1 MNENRIK
8 SLIQL
13 NSIIG
18 VLPEEK
24 KKNIPIGIL
33 KKIENAQ
40 LDGYIFK
47 YDYSK
52 DILEQDINEEAKE
65 MLFNIYIN
73 YLATKDELSIINDKI
88 KIIEEEMF

>member
-24 KKNIPIGIL
+24 KKNIPIEIL
-33 KKIENAQ
+33 REIENAQ

-47 YDYSK
+47 YNYFK

>member
-1 MNENRIK
+1 MNENRAK

-18 VLPEEK
+18 VLPEDK
-24 KKNIPIGIL
+24 KKNIPIEIL
-33 KKIENAQ
+33 NEIENAQ

-52 DILEQDINEEAKE
+52 DVLEQDINEEAKE

-73 YLATKDELSIINDKI
+73 YLATKDELSIINNKI
-88 KIIEEEMF
+88 KIIEEEL

>member
-33 KKIENAQ
+33 REIENAQ

>member
-33 KKIENAQ
+33 RDIENAQ

>member
-33 KKIENAQ
+33 REIENAQ

-65 MLFNIYIN
+65 MLFSIYIN

>member
-1 MNENRIK
+1 MDENKIK

-24 KKNIPIGIL
+24 KKNIPIEIL
-33 KKIENAQ
+33 REIENAQ

-52 DILEQDINEEAKE
+52 DILEQDINEETKE

>member
-33 KKIENAQ
+33 REIENAQ

-47 YDYSK
+47 YNYFK

>member
-33 KKIENAQ
+33 REIENAQ

-52 DILEQDINEEAKE
+52 EILEQNINEEAKE

>member
-33 KKIENAQ
+33 RKIENAQ

>member
-33 KKIENAQ
+33 REIENAQ

-73 YLATKDELSIINDKI
+73 YLATKDELNIINDKI

>member
-24 KKNIPIGIL
+24 KKNIPIEIL
-33 KKIENAQ
+33 REIENAQ

-47 YDYSK
+47 YDYFK

-88 KIIEEEMF
+88 KIIEGEMF

>member
-33 KKIENAQ
+33 REIENAQ

-52 DILEQDINEEAKE
+52 DILEQDINEETKE

>member
-33 KKIENAQ
+33 REIENAQ

-73 YLATKDELSIINDKI
+73 DLATKDELSIINDKI

>member
-1 MNENRIK
+1 MNDNRIK

-18 VLPEEK
+18 VLPEEN
-24 KKNIPIGIL
+24 KKNIPTKIL
-33 KKIENAQ
+33 NEIENAK

-47 YDYSK
+47 YDYTK
-52 DILEQDINEEAKE
+52 DILEQDISEEAKE

-73 YLATKDELSIINDKI
+73 YLANKDELSIINDKI
-88 KIIEEEMF
+88 KIIEEEIF

>member
-1 MNENRIK
+1 MNENKIK

-24 KKNIPIGIL
+24 KKNIPIEIL
-33 KKIENAQ
+33 REIENAQ

-52 DILEQDINEEAKE
+52 DILEQDINEETKE

>member
-33 KKIENAQ
+33 RDIENAQ

-73 YLATKDELSIINDKI
+73 YLATKDEISIINDKI

>member
-1 MNENRIK
+1 MNENRVK

-18 VLPEEK
+18 VLPEDK
-24 KKNIPIGIL
+24 KKNIPIENL
-33 KKIENAQ
+33 NEIENAQ

-73 YLATKDELSIINDKI
+73 YLATKDELSIINNKI
-88 KIIEEEMF
+88 KIIEEEL

>member
-1 MNENRIK
+1 MNENKIK

-24 KKNIPIGIL
+24 KKNIPIEIL
-33 KKIENAQ
+33 RKIENAQ

-52 DILEQDINEEAKE
+52 DILEQDINEETKE

>member
-1 MNENRIK
+1 MNENKIK

-24 KKNIPIGIL
+24 KKNIPIEIL
-33 KKIENAQ
+33 REIENAQ

>member
-24 KKNIPIGIL
+24 KKNIPIEIL
-33 KKIENAQ
+33 REIENAQ

-88 KIIEEEMF
+88 KIIEGEMF

>member
-24 KKNIPIGIL
+24 KKNIPIEIL
-33 KKIENAQ
+33 REIENAQ

>member
-33 KKIENAQ
+33 RDIENAQ

-73 YLATKDELSIINDKI
+73 YLATKDELNIINDKI

>member
-18 VLPEEK
+18 VLAEEK

-33 KKIENAQ
+33 REIENAQ

>member
-18 VLPEEK
+18 VLPEKK
-24 KKNIPIGIL
+24 KKNIPIEIL
-33 KKIENAQ
+33 RKIENAQ

-88 KIIEEEMF
+88 KIIEGEMF

>member
-1 MNENRIK
+1 MKENRTK

-18 VLPEEK
+18 VLPEDK
-24 KKNIPIGIL
+24 KKNIPIEIL
-33 KKIENAQ
+33 DEIENAQ

-73 YLATKDELSIINDKI
+73 YLATKDELSIINNKI
-88 KIIEEEMF
+88 KIIEEEL

>member
-1 MNENRIK
+1 MNENRAK

-18 VLPEEK
+18 VLPEDK
-24 KKNIPIGIL
+24 KKNIPIEIL
-33 KKIENAQ
+33 NEIENAQ

-73 YLATKDELSIINDKI
+73 YLATKDELSIINNKI
-88 KIIEEEMF
+88 KIIEEEL

>member
-24 KKNIPIGIL
+24 KKNIPIEIL
-33 KKIENAQ
+33 REIENAQ

-47 YDYSK
+47 YNYFK

-88 KIIEEEMF
+88 KIIEGEMF

>member
-1 MNENRIK
+1 MNENRAK

-18 VLPEEK
+18 VLPEDK
-24 KKNIPIGIL
+24 KKNIPIEIL
-33 KKIENAQ
+33 NEIENAQ

-88 KIIEEEMF
+88 KIIEGEMF

>member
-33 KKIENAQ
+33 REIENAQ

-52 DILEQDINEEAKE
+52 DINEEAKE

>member
-33 KKIENAQ
+33 REIENAQ

-88 KIIEEEMF
+88 KIIEGEMF

>member
-24 KKNIPIGIL
+24 KKNIPIEIL
-33 KKIENAQ
+33 REIENAQ

-88 KIIEEEMF
+88 KIIAGEMF

>member
-8 SLIQL
+8 LLIQL

-33 KKIENAQ
+33 REIENAQ

>member
-18 VLPEEK
+18 VLPEKK

-33 KKIENAQ
+33 REIENAQ